1 MSAAFSVDDAEAAGR
16 LISYGLRPK
25 QAPARN
31 AAYADLVRRY
41 REDNTFQQLTR
52 GFAAGLGLMILE
64 VSPRAGIV
72 VAATNESA
80 FEIKLDSYAKRARIR
95 ERRDVE
101 KVLHGIIHLAV
112 AALCFPRPDDLAN
125 DTYVGRV
132 SVEQVD
138 AAVREACRVLDEKV
152 GGNEDPPADA
162 PELEQVWRAYA
173 RRPEVMSTRG
183 GKTAAAATRGMVKRA
198 LGFLADQG
206 LLASL
211 RGDEGEIYRTTPRYQ
226 VQVRELAANNA
237 FQELLDLGIIAI
249 TAGTGTLLPAPADTL
264 MDLGTAPDV

>member
-1 MSAAFSVDDAEAAGR
+1 VSAAFSVDDAEAAGR

-41 REDNTFQQLTR
+41 REDNTFQQLTM

-138 AAVREACRVLDEKV
+138 TAVREACRVLDEKV

-173 RRPEVMSTRG
+173 RRPEVMSTRAVRRRLPRPAEWSSG
-183 GKTAAAATRGMVKRA
+183 RLASWRTRDSWSRCEGTRERSIAPPPATRSRFGNWPPTTRSRNYWT
-198 LGFLADQG
+198 
-206 LLASL
+206 LASS
-211 RGDEGEIYRTTPRYQ
+211 R
-226 VQVRELAANNA
+226 
-237 FQELLDLGIIAI
+237 
-249 TAGTGTLLPAPADTL
+249 
-264 MDLGTAPDV
+264 

>member
-1 MSAAFSVDDAEAAGR
+1 MSTTFSVDDAEAAGR

-25 QAPARN
+25 HVPARN

-41 REDNTFQQLTR
+41 REDDTFQQLTK

-80 FEIKLDSYAKRARIR
+80 FEIKLDSYAKRAKIR
-95 ERRDVE
+95 ERDVE
-101 KVLHGIIHLAV
+101 KVLHGVIHLAV

-152 GGNEDPPADA
+152 GGNDDPPADA

-198 LGFLADQG
+198 LGFLAAQG
-206 LLASL
+206 LLVSL
-211 RGDEGEIYRTTPRYQ
+211 RGDEGEVYRTTPRYQ

-249 TAGTGTLLPAPADTL
+249 TAGTGTLLPASADTL
-264 MDLGTAPDV
+264 MDLGTAIDV